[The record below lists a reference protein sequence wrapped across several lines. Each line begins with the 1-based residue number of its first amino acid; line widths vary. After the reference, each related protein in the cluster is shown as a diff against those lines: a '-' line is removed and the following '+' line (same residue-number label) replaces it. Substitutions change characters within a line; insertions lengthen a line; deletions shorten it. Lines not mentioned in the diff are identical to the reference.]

1 MQVLRVQPEAAECC
15 AEPRSSAKATP
26 PLAKQLEAPTTLP
39 TWTTLPPARRRRLV
53 AVLGAIVL
61 RTRKESVDEY

>member
-1 MQVLRVQPEAAECC
+1 MQVLPVQPETAECC

-26 PLAKQLEAPTTLP
+26 PPAMQLEAPTALP